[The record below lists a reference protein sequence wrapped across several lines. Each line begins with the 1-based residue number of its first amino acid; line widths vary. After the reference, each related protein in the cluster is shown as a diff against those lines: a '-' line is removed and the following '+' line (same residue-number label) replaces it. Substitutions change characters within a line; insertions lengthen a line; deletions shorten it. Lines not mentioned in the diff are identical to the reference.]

1 MVNFVF
7 LSVYF
12 YSVPNL
18 RFPSFS
24 HDWKIYT
31 FDDIAS
37 YKKGPFGSALKKDL
51 FVPKSKESVKVY
63 EQQNAINKDC
73 HLERYFISANY
84 YEKMKSFTVYPGD
97 TIVSCAGTI
106 GELYTLPE
114 NADIGII
121 NQALMIIRNNQ
132 AIILK
137 DFLNIQFSRMIDEFS
152 KTYSNGSAI
161 KNIPPFSD
169 LKRKKTYVPD
179 KLEQEKIIKFISLLD
194 QKITTQIKIIELKQ
208 SLIKDIEDKLLWK
221 SASTYS
227 RHISD
232 FLTELNDKSKIQN
245 QYPLLSSTK
254 KGLFLQ
260 TDYFNKEAAS
270 SNNIGYKIV
279 HEGDIIISPQ
289 NLWMGNITYNDKF
302 VNGLVSPSYRIYKV
316 KEEYNA
322 YYISRILMSYRA
334 LSLYKNISEQGAS
347 IVRRNLNVD
356 AFNELCFPIPNI
368 KKQDEVSLF
377 LSKLHQELNSEIEI
391 LRQLK
396 NQKKYLLCNMFI

>member
-1 MVNFVF
+1 MKF
-7 LSVYF
+7 LLIY
-12 YSVPNL
+12 VPNL
-18 RFPSFS
+18 RFNG
-24 HDWKIYT
+24 YT
-31 FDDIAS
+31 ENWQKYRTIEL
-37 YKKGPFGSALKKDL
+37 GQMQRG
-51 FVPKSKESVKVY
+51 KSKHRPRDDEKLYGGAYPFIQTGDIKKANLYIKEYERTYSNYGLSQSKLWPKGTLCITIAANIAETAILGLNACFPDSVIGWISNEKITNNIFIKYYFDFYKTQLKRLSVGGAQENLNLDKLENVY
-63 EQQNAINKDC
+63 FHI
-73 HLERYFISANY
+73 
-84 YEKMKSFTVYPGD
+84 P
-97 TIVSCAGTI
+97 
-106 GELYTLPE
+106 TLPE
-114 NADIGII
+114 QNDIT
-121 NQALMIIRNNQ
+121 NL
-132 AIILK
+132 LTK
-137 DFLNIQFSRMIDEFS
+137 IDEL
-152 KTYSNGSAI
+152 I
-161 KNIPPFSD
+161 
-169 LKRKKTYVPD
+169 
-179 KLEQEKIIKFISLLD
+179 E
-194 QKITTQIKIIELKQ
+194 TQIKIIELKQ

>member
-1 MVNFVF
+1 MDKKNKNPN
-7 LSVYF
+7 
-12 YSVPNL
+12 VPNL

-194 QKITTQIKIIELKQ
+194 QKITTQIKIINDYKILKNHI
-208 SLIKDIEDKLLWK
+208 IKSFIK
-221 SASTYS
+221 
-227 RHISD
+227 
-232 FLTELNDKSKIQN
+232 QN
-245 QYPLLSSTK
+245 GTSYLLSEIAELGRGRVINSAEISK
-254 KGLFLQ
+254 QKNPIYPVYSSQ
-260 TDYFNKEAAS
+260 T
-270 SNNIGYKIV
+270 SNNGIMGYLDNYDYEGEYITWTTDGANAGTVYYRNGKFNCTNVCGILKI
-279 HEGDIIISPQ
+279 
-289 NLWMGNITYNDKF
+289 K
-302 VNGLVSPSYRIYKV
+302 NGYD
-316 KEEYNA
+316 A
-322 YYISRILMSYRA
+322 YYISNILNCYTKKYVST
-334 LSLYKNISEQGAS
+334 
-347 IVRRNLNVD
+347 NLANPKLMNNVM
-356 AFNELCFPIPNI
+356 ANI
-368 KKQDEVSLF
+368 KINLPSIEQQKHS
-377 LSKLHQELNSEIEI
+377 SKILQSIEYRVEIEEDI
-391 LRQLK
+391 KLNLVKQKAFLLK
-396 NQKKYLLCNMFI
+396 NMFI